1 MWYEIALIFFGF
13 ICGMITMWY
22 LVKPAL
28 GDDYEINR
36 PKVKGRNNILDVVQN
51 NEPKKKRFQFL
62 RKKKK

>member
-13 ICGMITMWY
+13 IFGMITMWF

-36 PKVKGRNNILDVVQN
+36 PKVKGRNNILDVAQN
-51 NEPKKKRFQFL
+51 NESKKKRFRFL
-62 RKKKK
+62 RKKKN